1 MNIALTLL
9 FKSTRQIYKKNMP
22 THNFFKVTPIKK
34 ALALS
39 LFTGFTTLG
48 LVFIVGGTAYVDFD
62 GAFTMMHHILFNNNY
77 WLINPDIDPI
87 INIFPESYF
96 VTLGIALFSLIGIG
110 VLINLGIYFKHI
122 NCINTNK

>member
-1 MNIALTLL
+1 MEVPEIFEGTVEIKSVSREAGERSKIAV
-9 FKSTRQIYKKNMP
+9 Y
-22 THNFFKVTPIKK
+22 
-34 ALALS
+34 
-39 LFTGFTTLG
+39 
-48 LVFIVGGTAYVDFD
+48 TA
-62 GAFTMMHHILFNNNY
+62 
-77 WLINPDIDPI
+77 NPDIDPI

>member
-1 MNIALTLL
+1 MNRLEVIGLVVLIGTIYLIYSTVKENDYRS
-9 FKSTRQIYKKNMP
+9 FKW
-22 THNFFKVTPIKK
+22 
-34 ALALS
+34 A
-39 LFTGFTTLG
+39 GFTTLG

>member
-1 MNIALTLL
+1 MLILMGH
-9 FKSTRQIYKKNMP
+9 SQ
-22 THNFFKVTPIKK
+22 
-34 ALALS
+34 S
-39 LFTGFTTLG
+39 
-48 LVFIVGGTAYVDFD
+48 AYVDFD

-110 VLINLGIYFKHI
+110 IIINLGVYFKHI
-122 NCINTNK
+122 YCINTNK